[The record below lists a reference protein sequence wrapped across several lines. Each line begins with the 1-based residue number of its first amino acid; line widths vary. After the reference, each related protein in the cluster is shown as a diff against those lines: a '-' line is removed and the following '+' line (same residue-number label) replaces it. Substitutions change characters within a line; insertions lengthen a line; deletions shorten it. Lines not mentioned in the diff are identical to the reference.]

1 MKLNYLL
8 LDLSKNI
15 FIKVK
20 HKKFNHNIFYLIK
33 LEILEI
39 NNYYIN

>member
-1 MKLNYLL
+1 MKLNY

-15 FIKVK
+15 FYKNNIK
-20 HKKFNHNIFYLIK
+20 NLIIIFLKIK